1 VRKVNRIFNSLS
13 HFQFKMKLK
22 YQCLKWQRKLH
33 IVNESY
39 TSKTC
44 GRCGNINNELGSSK
58 SYKCSKCHLEI
69 DRDINGARNIYLK
82 NIGLD
87 ESL

>member
-1 VRKVNRIFNSLS
+1 
-13 HFQFKMKLK
+13 
-22 YQCLKWQRKLH
+22 
-33 IVNESY
+33 VNESY

-44 GRCGNINNELGSSK
+44 GRCGNINKELGSSK

-69 DRDINGARNIYLK
+69 DRDVNGARNIYLK